1 MTPRK
6 RHAKGSDKSLCIPL
20 TCKVS
25 VLQLQLIND
34 VIPTGMST
42 CEWLRLA
49 AVSAAYH
56 ERGRIMLEA
65 AAGTAPTVTQQDIEA
80 VSHGR

>member
-1 MTPRK
+1 MTSRK
-6 RHAKGSDKSLCIPL
+6 RHAKGSDKSLCLAL

-25 VLQLQLIND
+25 ALQLQLIND
-34 VIPTGMST
+34 VIPTGMSR

-56 ERGRIMLEA
+56 ERNRIMLDA
-65 AAGTAPTVTQQDIEA
+65 AAGTSPTVTQQDIEA
-80 VSHGR
+80 GTRGN